1 MPGAL
6 PPTSDYT
13 YAIDLFIHQG
23 VLKENGIDVKFFNQA
38 GEESD
43 VLFWEENFL
52 GFPVGSRVPTGF
64 FDDVR
69 DTWVAIE
76 DGFFVEVTDIVNG
89 KAVLNLGG
97 RDATALGITDEELTM
112 VGSFAVIG
120 QSYMRVP
127 FPHFSI
133 WTVTTGPVL
142 IHAAALQTN
151 HLRRAMVIA
160 IRRSL
165 GRSSIASFVR

>member
-1 MPGAL
+1 MVQLTEFTTDESGRDQMPGAL

-43 VLFWEENFL
+43 VLWEENFL

-76 DGFFVEVTDIVNG
+76 DGFFVEVIDIVDG

-97 RDATALGITDEELTM
+97 RDAGSLALPM
-112 VGSFAVIG
+112 K
-120 QSYMRVP
+120 
-127 FPHFSI
+127 
-133 WTVTTGPVL
+133 
-142 IHAAALQTN
+142 N
-151 HLRRAMVIA
+151 
-160 IRRSL
+160 
-165 GRSSIASFVR
+165 